1 MFDTAP
7 ITQLVNDLPQKSV
20 TVSVLRA
27 LDFVVPG
34 EWDNCT
40 DVEQMV
46 QSATGE
52 TREGRIQAIA
62 NHMDQLYNGELKGCQ
77 RAVWLYQT
85 ADSAD
90 KVLGTAAL
98 ANKVGDKIGF
108 LSFLKKLTPKP
119 DQLQALDL
127 ALKVSIEAMA
137 YASIHGLSKD
147 SVTGFVSSLDDFG
160 NESAM
165 RMAAMICLDGLIP
178 LGPDFLSVVTHH
190 LNKSSGDTVR
200 KHPVFSKLSKVL
212 PGGSATQQL
221 AFVKDAF
228 SQAQG
233 WMGGMVKK
241 KGLSQK
247 GLMSKLSTVVEL
259 SDDKLD
265 YVGAFLDA
273 TTSYMTHTGTQ
284 TVARHL
290 AQKAAVEFGQHA

>member
-1 MFDTAP
+1 MFETAP
-7 ITQLVNDLPQKSV
+7 ITQLVNELPEKSV

-34 EWDNCT
+34 QWENCT

-46 QSATGE
+46 RAATGE
-52 TREGRIQAIA
+52 QREGRVQAIA
-62 NHMDQLYNGELKGCQ
+62 NRMDQLYIGEMKGCQ

-90 KVLGTAAL
+90 RVLGTAAL

-127 ALKVSIEAMA
+127 ALKVAVEAMA
-137 YASIHGLSKD
+137 YSSIHGLSKD
-147 SVTGFVSSLDDFG
+147 SITGFASSLDDFG

-165 RMAAMICLDGLIP
+165 RMAALICLDGLIP
-178 LGPDFLSVVTHH
+178 LGPDFLSVVTNH
-190 LNKSSGDTVR
+190 LDKSSGDSVR
-200 KHPVFSKLSKVL
+200 KHPVFGKLSNVL

-221 AFVKDAF
+221 GFVKDAF
-228 SQAQG
+228 SQARG
-233 WMGGMVKK
+233 WMDGMVKK
-241 KGLSQK
+241 KNLSQK
-247 GLMSKLSTVVEL
+247 GLMSKLNTVVEL

-290 AQKAAVEFGQHA
+290 AHQAAVEFAEA